1 MINNTPEIILISRL
15 PIRLGQFLKLA
26 EVVSDGSEASARILG
41 GDVKVNGLPEHRR
54 GRKLREGD
62 VVNLGGR
69 SLLIAKEVD
78 DG

>member
-26 EVVSDGSEASARILG
+26 EVVSDDSEASARILG
-41 GDVKVNGLPEHRR
+41 GDVKVNGLPENRR